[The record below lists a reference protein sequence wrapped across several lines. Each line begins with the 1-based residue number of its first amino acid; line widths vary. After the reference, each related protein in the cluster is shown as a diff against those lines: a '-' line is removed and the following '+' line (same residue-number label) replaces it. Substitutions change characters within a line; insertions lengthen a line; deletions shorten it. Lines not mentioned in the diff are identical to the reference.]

1 MMEIPNFQRIMIP
14 LTLILSTWLFFEII
28 EFLRLGGANQPMA
41 FCIVKISVLSSTIIG
56 LRANG
61 NGENFVKYDILLEKL
76 KQLPKDRE

>member
-14 LTLILSTWLFFEII
+14 LTLILSAWLFSEII